1 MFRAVREWWLSGRGK
16 HTARLFGF
24 ELTVVMIGVLAAQ
37 QASNWAE
44 KRSALKQVEGLHRD
58 LYHSFDIYRAIAAA
72 NRVAIS
78 CLDERVDLILQ
89 SANGDGDIDP
99 HLLSPATLMGMGP
112 DQISPDNEQL
122 LRERF
127 GDSTADKIGSVQFN
141 LGTAERSSDE
151 IERRWF
157 EFQRLNPKHGPVTNA
172 DRSAVR
178 ETAVQIKGS
187 LFALRKSSDTLLRLM
202 ALLDV
207 PHRPEVTI
215 RSVMTCDQMWQSGK
229 GYVES
234 R

>member
-44 KRSALKQVEGLHRD
+44 KRGALKQVEGLYRD

-72 NRVAIS
+72 NRVAIP

-89 SANGDGDIDP
+89 LANDEGDIDP
-99 HLLSPATLMGMGP
+99 DLLSPAPLMGMAP
-112 DQISPDNEQL
+112 DQISPENEQL

-141 LGTAERSSDE
+141 LATAERSGSE

-157 EFQRLNPKHGPVTNA
+157 EFQRLNPKHGPVSDA

-178 ETAVQIKGS
+178 ATAMQIKGS
-187 LFALRKSSDTLLRLM
+187 LFALHKSSDTLLRLM
-202 ALLDV
+202 ALLEV
-207 PHRPEVTI
+207 PHRPAVTI
-215 RSVMTCDQMWQSGK
+215 RPVTTCDQMWQSGK
-229 GYVES
+229 GYIEG